1 MVRTFAKPTW
11 GSELRALITGVAG
24 FAGSHLAEYLVAH
37 TNLEVWGTDISS
49 NDRNIAQFRDDL
61 YFVVGDI
68 SESDVAS
75 TILAQARPDY
85 VFHLAAQ
92 AFVPLSWRDPWQT
105 IANNIRA
112 QLSILQAMV
121 NSGDKPKVLIIGS
134 ADEYGMITPD
144 ELPITEATPMRPYSP
159 YAVSKIA
166 QDMLG
171 YQYYASHGLP
181 IVRVRP
187 FNHIGPRQSPAF
199 VTSDFAKQIAEIEA
213 GSREPPI
220 HVGNLEAKR
229 DFTDVRD
236 MVRGYHLAL
245 EHGEVGEVY
254 NLGTERAYSI
264 RHVLDTLLA
273 MSEVEIEVVPDP
285 ARLRLSDV
293 PVVVSDCSK
302 FRQQTGWRASI
313 SLHESLHNILEYW
326 RERVKEAR
334 REKR

>member
-1 MVRTFAKPTW
+1 M
-11 GSELRALITGVAG
+11 RALITGVAG
-24 FAGSHLAEYLVAH
+24 FAGSHLAEYLLAH

-85 VFHLAAQ
+85 VFHMAAQ

-121 NSGDKPKVLIIGS
+121 DAGAKPRVLIIGS
-134 ADEYGMITPD
+134 ADEYGMIAPD
-144 ELPITEATPMRPYSP
+144 ELPITEATPLRPYSP

-264 RHVLDTLLA
+264 RYVLDTLLA

-285 ARLRLSDV
+285 ARLRPSDV

-313 SLHESLHNILEYW
+313 RLHESLHNILEYW